1 MWVFTQEGFVSTVNH
16 GRDDGK
22 LTVRARDERS
32 LHSLADMAEAEI
44 AHTPHRD
51 YEHRVFVS
59 PAVYA
64 EWLTMHVESLDYG
77 NFKDRVKVSRG
88 KQWARACGSVWGTM
102 LDVSDTHK
110 VPSLD
115 EDYHEALY

>member
-16 GRDDGK
+16 GREDGK

-32 LHSLADMAEAEI
+32 LHSLADMAETEI
-44 AHTPHRD
+44 VHTPQRD
-51 YEHRVFVS
+51 YEHRVFVFPS
-59 PAVYA
+59 TYA

-88 KQWARACGSVWGTM
+88 KRWAHACGSVWATM
-102 LDVSDTHK
+102 LDVSDTHE

-115 EDYHEALY
+115 EVLSDAY